1 MGLFDDG
8 VKKLERSGDCEGLV
22 KRLVESEGR
31 LGGMNCF
38 KIVDALERLG
48 LAAVPALVS
57 ALDEGHPG
65 VAAALARIGPAS
77 LPALSR
83 QLASGGVDAQLGAAL
98 AILMMRIHGDPIDP
112 GALCELERLRDD
124 SPYLQVVAFAIGALR
139 PEDAE
144 KRSGYYRTTT
154 PRRRLVE
161 YQRSRRD
168 SWQWADSAAHLAYRW
183 QLNVRHDVS
192 DNVMAALQECE
203 KASRDSS

>member
-48 LAAVPALVS
+48 PKAVPALVS

-65 VAAALARIGPAS
+65 VAAALARIGPPS
-77 LPALSR
+77 LPALSQ
-83 QLASGGVDAQLGAAL
+83 QLALGGTDAQIGASL
-98 AILMMRIHGDPIDP
+98 AVMMMRIHGDPIDSRTLR
-112 GALCELERLRDD
+112 ALERLRDD
-124 SPYLQVVAFAIGALR
+124 SPYLQVVAFAVAALR

-144 KRSGYYRTTT
+144 KRSGYYGTAA
-154 PRRRLVE
+154 PRRSLVE

-183 QLNVRHDVS
+183 QLNIRHDVS

-203 KASRDSS
+203 RASQHSS